1 MSDTEREIPAEYVP
15 TADQRALVENA
26 AAFGLTQADSAEQLK
41 IDEKTLRK
49 HFRDELSSGKFKVD
63 MTAGNVKKVWLLAR
77 RGSLEATMSYYL
89 VERIKAQPNIE
100 VLTRSEVTALEGCDG
115 NLETARWRHCGRPKA
130 AAFSTSARWSA
141 VGTYSAGISRSVSL
155 NSGTR
160 AREADK
166 RGADCRTEFRDK
178 HYACFHT
185 GPSATADIEGVLIHG
200 AQGVRSL
207 SVLPI
212 ARAAGDPTH

>member
-1 MSDTEREIPAEYVP
+1 MCRPQTSARS
-15 TADQRALVENA
+15 A

-49 HFRDELSSGKFKVD
+49 HFQDELSSGKFKVD

-160 AREADK
+160 AREA
-166 RGADCRTEFRDK
+166 GN
-178 HYACFHT
+178 
-185 GPSATADIEGVLIHG
+185 
-200 AQGVRSL
+200 
-207 SVLPI
+207 
-212 ARAAGDPTH
+212 

>member
-1 MSDTEREIPAEYVP
+1 MYWNSVRPPRSASGVVLSNKNWFDTTSV
-15 TADQRALVENA
+15 ALCRA
-26 AAFGLTQADSAEQLK
+26 AAKF
-41 IDEKTLRK
+41 
-49 HFRDELSSGKFKVD
+49 GKFKVD
-63 MTAGNVKKVWLLAR
+63 MIAGNVKKIWLLAR

-155 NSGTR
+155 N
-160 AREADK
+160 
-166 RGADCRTEFRDK
+166 
-178 HYACFHT
+178 
-185 GPSATADIEGVLIHG
+185 
-200 AQGVRSL
+200 
-207 SVLPI
+207 
-212 ARAAGDPTH
+212 

>member
-1 MSDTEREIPAEYVP
+1 MPAEYEP
-15 TADQRALVENA
+15 TAEQRALVENA

-49 HFRDELSSGKFKVD
+49 HFQDELSSGKFKVD

-160 AREADK
+160 AREA
-166 RGADCRTEFRDK
+166 GN
-178 HYACFHT
+178 
-185 GPSATADIEGVLIHG
+185 
-200 AQGVRSL
+200 
-207 SVLPI
+207 
-212 ARAAGDPTH
+212 

>member
-1 MSDTEREIPAEYVP
+1 MTAEYEP
-15 TADQRALVENA
+15 TDAQRALVENA

-49 HFRDELSSGKFKVD
+49 HFQDELSSGKFKVD

-141 VGTYSAGISRSVSL
+141 AGTYSAGISRSVSP

-160 AREADK
+160 AREA
-166 RGADCRTEFRDK
+166 GN
-178 HYACFHT
+178 
-185 GPSATADIEGVLIHG
+185 
-200 AQGVRSL
+200 
-207 SVLPI
+207 
-212 ARAAGDPTH
+212 

>member
-1 MSDTEREIPAEYVP
+1 LSDTEREIPAEYVP

-26 AAFGLTQADSAEQLK
+26 AAFGLTQADRAEQLK

-49 HFRDELSSGKFKVD
+49 HFQDELSSGKFKVD

-155 NSGTR
+155 N
-160 AREADK
+160 
-166 RGADCRTEFRDK
+166 
-178 HYACFHT
+178 
-185 GPSATADIEGVLIHG
+185 
-200 AQGVRSL
+200 
-207 SVLPI
+207 
-212 ARAAGDPTH
+212 

>member
-155 NSGTR
+155 N
-160 AREADK
+160 
-166 RGADCRTEFRDK
+166 
-178 HYACFHT
+178 
-185 GPSATADIEGVLIHG
+185 
-200 AQGVRSL
+200 
-207 SVLPI
+207 
-212 ARAAGDPTH
+212 

>member
-89 VERIKAQPNIE
+89 VERIGATE
-100 VLTRSEVTALEGCDG
+100 
-115 NLETARWRHCGRPKA
+115 
-130 AAFSTSARWSA
+130 
-141 VGTYSAGISRSVSL
+141 Y
-155 NSGTR
+155 
-160 AREADK
+160 
-166 RGADCRTEFRDK
+166 RGADPIR
-178 HYACFHT
+178 
-185 GPSATADIEGVLIHG
+185 SNG
-200 AQGVRSL
+200 AGRL
-207 SVLPI
+207 
-212 ARAAGDPTH
+212 